1 MQVINRAIKMEPK
14 IKRDMWEIVK
24 KEASGEGSGNKGEY
38 TEEFEKKF
46 Y

>member
-1 MQVINRAIKMEPK
+1 MNRAIKMEPK

-24 KEASGEGSGNKGEY
+24 KGEGSGNKGEY